1 MKRFLLIIM
10 LGFVA
15 APVFAVELIDFDSPE
30 QEQRFREL
38 ATELRCL
45 VCQNQSLADSDAGL
59 AKDLRDEVL
68 RLMREGLSDEEIKA
82 YLASRY
88 GDFVLYRPPV
98 KPATWPLWF
107 GPIVLLLIAAAALVY
122 TVRRRSM
129 AEELVADPDQEEL
142 DRRIEKEQP

>member
-1 MKRFLLIIM
+1 MKRLILIIM
-10 LGFVA
+10 LGLVA
-15 APVFAVELIDFDSPE
+15 LPTAAVELIEFDSPE

-68 RLMREGLSDEEIKA
+68 RLMREGLSDEEIKT
-82 YLASRY
+82 YLAARY

-98 KPATWPLWF
+98 KPATWALWF
-107 GPIVLLLIAAAALVY
+107 GPFVLLLIAVAALLY
-122 TVRRRSM
+122 TIRRRST
-129 AEELVADPDQEEL
+129 AEELVADPDQKEL
-142 DRRIEKEQP
+142 DRRIEEEQP